1 MHTVGVY
8 LRAADR
14 EPGCVQGM
22 VGGKSQNSEID
33 DLEEPVSG
41 RVVNPRIVVWASD
54 ACLQIDGL
62 SWQFLAR
69 QFA

>member
-1 MHTVGVY
+1 M
-8 LRAADR
+8 
-14 EPGCVQGM
+14 QGM
-22 VGGKSQNSEID
+22 EGDKSQNYEID

-41 RVVNPRIVVWASD
+41 RVVNPRIIVWASD